1 MWRSLVARF
10 VRDEEVVGSNPATP
24 TQWSIGPQ
32 RADPVVRPGGRP
44 GTLPIEV
51 TVPRRGIR
59 ATVKRIP
66 VVGPAARRA
75 AAARTSAEADP
86 EELDEET
93 SVPGSHDSAPADR
106 YGYVF
111 VVTHGRSGSTL
122 LNGILNSIPGYLIR
136 GENQGYLHDLFRAHR
151 GAVSRRR
158 ALRKDSPTT
167 PQHPWFGIEDYPP
180 RLAVTRMQALVLDT
194 VLRPEPDSR
203 VLGFKE
209 IRYGQP
215 DVVDYLG
222 FIRTLFPGARFVFN
236 SRDPAGVLKSD
247 WWADRDPADLT
258 TIRERLAEA
267 EQAHREVSYHVHYD
281 DYRDAPEQL
290 EGLFGFLGE
299 PFDVDAVRAVMAVP
313 HSY

>member
-1 MWRSLVARF
+1 M
-10 VRDEEVVGSNPATP
+10 
-24 TQWSIGPQ
+24 
-32 RADPVVRPGGRP
+32 
-44 GTLPIEV
+44 
-51 TVPRRGIR
+51 
-59 ATVKRIP
+59 P

-75 AAARTSAEADP
+75 AVARSSSEAGVDEPDEGTETLSASDP
-86 EELDEET
+86 GE
-93 SVPGSHDSAPADR
+93 VDR
-106 YGYVF
+106 FGYVF

-151 GAVSRRR
+151 GAVARRR
-158 ALRKDSPTT
+158 ALRKDGPTT

-180 RLAVTRMQALVLDT
+180 RLAVAHLQALVLDT

-209 IRYGQP
+209 IRYGQA
-215 DVVDYLG
+215 DVVEYLG
-222 FIRTLFPGARFVFN
+222 FIRTLFPAARFVFN

-247 WWADRDPADLT
+247 WWADRNPDDLT
-258 TIRERLAEA
+258 TIRERLAAA
-267 EQAHREVSYHVHYD
+267 EEAHRDVSFHVHYD
-281 DYRDAPEQL
+281 DYRDSPEQL

-299 PFDVDAVRAVMAVP
+299 PFDVEAVRSVMALP